1 MNKKECIKI
10 LSDHQA
16 WRRGDDTK
24 PMTNPRE
31 LGLAIDYAIHL
42 LKQNLKRNDL

>member
-24 PMTNPRE
+24 PMTDPKT

-42 LKQNLKRNDL
+42 LKQKPLAQKE